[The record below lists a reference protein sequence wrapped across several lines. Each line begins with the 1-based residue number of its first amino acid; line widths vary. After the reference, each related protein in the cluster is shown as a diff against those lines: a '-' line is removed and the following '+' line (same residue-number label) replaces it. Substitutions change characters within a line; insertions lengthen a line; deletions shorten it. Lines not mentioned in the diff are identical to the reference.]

1 MPALAL
7 VFPRSSR
14 ECVPF
19 PRLLTLFFG
28 AMTPTEAFERA
39 RDALLR
45 NRDNLERA
53 RAEFNWPAVEEFN
66 WAWDWFEVF
75 ARGNEKPALVL
86 VSETQGVAKSSFAM
100 LAERS
105 TRLGRW
111 LRDHG
116 VERGDR
122 VLVML
127 NNVIPLWE
135 TMLATMKIGAVVI
148 PATTQLTESDVDDR
162 IVRGNV
168 CHMVADGP
176 STAKV
181 RDLNSLRVRLALD
194 PAPGFTLYEDALT
207 APAVLEPART
217 RASDPLLLYFTS
229 GTTAKPKLVLH
240 THQSY
245 PIGHLSTMYWLGLRE
260 GD

>member
-1 MPALAL
+1 
-7 VFPRSSR
+7 
-14 ECVPF
+14 
-19 PRLLTLFFG
+19 
-28 AMTPTEAFERA
+28 MTPTEAFERA

-45 NRDNLERA
+45 NRDDLERA
-53 RAEFNWPAVEEFN
+53 RAEFKWSAVEEFN

-75 ARGNEKPALVL
+75 ARGNEKTALVV
-86 VSETQGVAKSSFAM
+86 VSETHGVARSSFAM

-105 TRLGRW
+105 TRLGCW

-116 VERGDR
+116 VKRGDR
-122 VLVML
+122 ILVML

-135 TMLATMKIGAVVI
+135 TMLAAMKIGAVVI

-168 CHMVADGP
+168 RHMVADVP

-194 PAPGFTLYEDALT
+194 SAPGFTLFSFPDSEILMGTPSSSDRRRRSGSVYHQIRYLPMLGVEERGQACDALSRSCGFRGG
-207 APAVLEPART
+207 LKQFCFFEGLSAR
-217 RASDPLLLYFTS
+217 
-229 GTTAKPKLVLH
+229 KLRTV
-240 THQSY
+240 SK
-245 PIGHLSTMYWLGLRE
+245 
-260 GD
+260 